1 MTLLVQAQV
10 AQAARDTVAGW
21 PIASFIAVNPLA
33 PYEATRF
40 DHAAAPGTHLTLPVA
55 AYRAAFASGRITRN
69 DLVLALRAR
78 GAELREVP
86 PLTGALAHLT
96 PDDVLIEDM
105 LHTHTPAA
113 PADDAATPTD
123 PVADLVV
130 PWLAA
135 FLDPDP
141 QWRLPERDRGFYAAW
156 RALASHDPRL
166 SRPARRKLRDAPAQA
181 SAAIAA
187 CFTAWCTRDAD
198 RVALLRAELAALP
211 GWTGYLKWRG
221 EHDGDIDLTEYLAV
235 RLTVRLLLDLPPS
248 IDPHPADPGAAIASA
263 PAPHPGAEV
272 HARAVRLADTLA
284 PAATPAD
291 IATLARLLALHPLDD
306 HPFTWQAAYEG
317 HYRRELLAS
326 LTTPTPAPDAPHTQ
340 VVLCIDPR
348 SEGLRRHLETDAGVE
363 TFGFAGFFGVPV
375 RFATYEGRGS
385 IDSLPALLQP
395 KHAVTE
401 APADADRANART
413 RGLRALDAAS
423 HSLHVTENATAT
435 PFALAEAT
443 GFLFGVS
450 SVVRTLAPSLH
461 HTLTRRWRD
470 RIAPPVDSRVTIASA
485 FSVEERATLAE
496 AGLRMMGLGRFAPLV
511 VLVGHGS
518 VSTNN
523 LYQAALDCGACGGN
537 PGAVNA
543 RAAAEIFNDP
553 DVRAIL
559 AARGL
564 DIPAGTR
571 FVAALHDTVADR
583 VTILDPHLIPDSHAP
598 LVADFTAR
606 ADAAADGLVR
616 ERAVDLPGADPR
628 DSLAKLRARAHD
640 WAEVYPELGLAGN
653 AAMIIGPREMT
664 RGANLRRRVFLH
676 SYDAALDPEGAGL
689 ETILTAPVV
698 VAQWINHQYYFSTL
712 NPDTLGAGTKTIH
725 NAIGGIGVL
734 AGHSGD
740 LQRGLPRQSV
750 AVGDELLHEPLRLS
764 VVVQAPIDRVSA
776 IVSGNQVL
784 RDLFDNEWISLTAR
798 STADDP
804 WRTYTALGWAPTPT
818 PETTLTSTPSPAAP
832 RTLTRTETP

>member
-1 MTLLVQAQV
+1 M
-10 AQAARDTVAGW
+10 
-21 PIASFIAVNPLA
+21 
-33 PYEATRF
+33 
-40 DHAAAPGTHLTLPVA
+40 
-55 AYRAAFASGRITRN
+55 
-69 DLVLALRAR
+69 
-78 GAELREVP
+78 
-86 PLTGALAHLT
+86 
-96 PDDVLIEDM
+96 
-105 LHTHTPAA
+105 
-113 PADDAATPTD
+113 
-123 PVADLVV
+123 
-130 PWLAA
+130 
-135 FLDPDP
+135 
-141 QWRLPERDRGFYAAW
+141 
-156 RALASHDPRL
+156 
-166 SRPARRKLRDAPAQA
+166 
-181 SAAIAA
+181 
-187 CFTAWCTRDAD
+187 
-198 RVALLRAELAALP
+198 
-211 GWTGYLKWRG
+211 
-221 EHDGDIDLTEYLAV
+221 
-235 RLTVRLLLDLPPS
+235 RLTVRLLLDLPPTEAQP
-248 IDPHPADPGAAIASA
+248 DADADAATAA
-263 PAPHPGAEV
+263 PAPTPGAEV
-272 HARAVRLADTLA
+272 HARAVRLADALA
-284 PAATPAD
+284 PEAAPAD
-291 IATLARLLALHPLDD
+291 VATLARLLALHPLDD

-317 HYRRELLAS
+317 HYRRDLLAS
-326 LTTPTPAPDAPHTQ
+326 LTPHPLAPTAPHTQ

-348 SEGLRRHLETDAGVE
+348 SEGLRRHLETDAGIE

-401 APADADRANART
+401 EPADADRARART

-450 SVVRTLAPSLH
+450 SVVRTLAPTLH

-485 FSVEERATLAE
+485 FTVEERATLAE

-511 VLVGHGS
+511 VLAGHGS

-553 DVRAIL
+553 EVRALL

-564 DIPAGTR
+564 EIPAGTH

-583 VTILDPHLIPDSHAP
+583 VTILDRHLIPDSHAT
-598 LVADFTAR
+598 LVDDFTTR

-616 ERAVDLPGADPR
+616 ERAADLPGADPM

-664 RGANLRRRVFLH
+664 RSVNLRRRVFLH
-676 SYDAALDPEGAGL
+676 SYDATLDPEGAGL

-698 VAQWINHQYYFSTL
+698 VAQWINHQYYFSD
-712 NPDTLGAGTKTIH
+712 PQPRHPGCRDEDDPQRHRRHRRPRRAQRRPAARAPPPVGRRGRRAAARAAPPERHRPGA
-725 NAIGGIGVL
+725 
-734 AGHSGD
+734 D
-740 LQRGLPRQSV
+740 RPR
-750 AVGDELLHEPLRLS
+750 VGDRVGQPGAPRPVRQRVDQPHRPLHGRRSLVDLHRPRLGS
-764 VVVQAPIDRVSA
+764 DR
-776 IVSGNQVL
+776 
-784 RDLFDNEWISLTAR
+784 D
-798 STADDP
+798 
-804 WRTYTALGWAPTPT
+804 
-818 PETTLTSTPSPAAP
+818 PAADP
-832 RTLTRTETP
+832 HVRAPTLTRTETP

>member
-1 MTLLVQAQV
+1 
-10 AQAARDTVAGW
+10 
-21 PIASFIAVNPLA
+21 
-33 PYEATRF
+33 
-40 DHAAAPGTHLTLPVA
+40 
-55 AYRAAFASGRITRN
+55 
-69 DLVLALRAR
+69 
-78 GAELREVP
+78 
-86 PLTGALAHLT
+86 
-96 PDDVLIEDM
+96 
-105 LHTHTPAA
+105 
-113 PADDAATPTD
+113 
-123 PVADLVV
+123 
-130 PWLAA
+130 
-135 FLDPDP
+135 
-141 QWRLPERDRGFYAAW
+141 
-156 RALASHDPRL
+156 
-166 SRPARRKLRDAPAQA
+166 
-181 SAAIAA
+181 
-187 CFTAWCTRDAD
+187 
-198 RVALLRAELAALP
+198 
-211 GWTGYLKWRG
+211 
-221 EHDGDIDLTEYLAV
+221 
-235 RLTVRLLLDLPPS
+235 
-248 IDPHPADPGAAIASA
+248 
-263 PAPHPGAEV
+263 V
-272 HARAVRLADTLA
+272 HARAVRLADALA
-284 PAATPAD
+284 PGATPAD
-291 IATLARLLALHPLDD
+291 VATLARLLALHPLDD

-317 HYRRELLAS
+317 HYRRDLLAS
-326 LTTPTPAPDAPHTQ
+326 LTPQAPAPDAPHTQ

-348 SEGLRRHLETDAGVE
+348 SEGLRRHLETDAGIE

-401 APADADRANART
+401 APADADRARTRT

-450 SVVRTLAPSLH
+450 SVVRTLAPTLH

-485 FSVEERATLAE
+485 FTVEERTTLAE

-511 VLVGHGS
+511 VLAGHGS

-553 DVRAIL
+553 EVRALL

-564 DIPAGTR
+564 EIPAGTH

-583 VTILDPHLIPDSHAP
+583 VTILDPRLIPDSHAP
-598 LVADFTAR
+598 LVNDFTAR

-616 ERAVDLPGADPR
+616 ERAVDLPGADAA
-628 DSLAKLRARAHD
+628 DSLARLRARAHD

-664 RGANLRRRVFLH
+664 RSANLRRRVFLH
-676 SYDAALDPEGAGL
+676 SYDAALDPEGTGL

-750 AVGDELLHEPLRLS
+750 AVGDDLLHEPLRLS
-764 VVVQAPIDRVSA
+764 VVVQAPIDRISG

-798 STADDP
+798 SSAADP
-804 WRTYTALGWAPTPT
+804 WWTYTALGWAPTPT
-818 PETTLTSTPSPAAP
+818 TTPTPTSTSTP
-832 RTLTRTETP
+832 TVTRTETP

>member
-1 MTLLVQAQV
+1 MTLLVHAQV

-21 PIASFIAVNPLA
+21 PIASFIATNPLA
-33 PYEATRF
+33 AYEATRF

-55 AYRAAFASGRITRN
+55 AYRAAFASGRITRD
-69 DLVLALRAR
+69 DLVVALRAR

-105 LHTHTPAA
+105 LHTDTPAA

-166 SRPARRKLRDAPAQA
+166 SRPARRRLRDAPEQA

-187 CFTAWCTRDAD
+187 CFTAWGTRDAD
-198 RVALLRAELAALP
+198 RVALLTAELAALP

-235 RLTVRLLLDLPPS
+235 RLTVRLLLDLPP
-248 IDPHPADPGAAIASA
+248 IEARPDAEPATTA
-263 PAPHPGAEV
+263 PAPTPGAEV
-272 HARAVRLADTLA
+272 HARAVRLADALA
-284 PAATPAD
+284 PGATPAD
-291 IATLARLLALHPLDD
+291 VATLARLLALHPLDD
-306 HPFTWQAAYEG
+306 HPFTWQAAYER
-317 HYRRELLAS
+317 HYRGDLLAS
-326 LTTPTPAPDAPHTQ
+326 LTPHPLAPAAPHTQ

-385 IDSLPALLQP
+385 IDSFPALLQP

-401 APADADRANART
+401 APADADRASART

-450 SVVRTLAPSLH
+450 SVVRTLAPTLH

-470 RIAPPVDSRVTIASA
+470 RIAPPVDSRVTIAAA
-485 FSVEERATLAE
+485 FTVEERATLAE

-511 VLVGHGS
+511 VLAGHGS

-564 DIPAGTR
+564 EMPAGTH

-598 LVADFTAR
+598 LVAQFTAR

-616 ERAVDLPGADPR
+616 ERAVDLPGADPM

-676 SYDAALDPEGAGL
+676 SYDATLDPEGAGL

-750 AVGDELLHEPLRLS
+750 AVGDALLHEPLRLS
-764 VVVQAPIDRVSA
+764 VIVQAPIDRVSA

-798 STADDP
+798 STAADP
-804 WRTYTALGWAPTPT
+804 WWTYTALGWATTETQPPTR
-818 PETTLTSTPSPAAP
+818 TSSP
-832 RTLTRTETP
+832 TLTRTETP

>member
-21 PIASFIAVNPLA
+21 PIASFIATNPLA

-40 DHAAAPGTHLTLPVA
+40 DHAAAPGTHLTLPVES
-55 AYRAAFASGRITRN
+55 YRAAFATGRITRD

-86 PLTGALAHLT
+86 PFTGALVHLS
-96 PDDVLIEDM
+96 PEDVLIEDM
-105 LHTHTPAA
+105 LHTDTPAA
-113 PADDAATPTD
+113 PAAPPALTD

-141 QWRLPERDRGFYAAW
+141 QWQLPERDRGFYAAW
-156 RALASHDPRL
+156 RALATHDPRMP
-166 SRPARRKLRDAPAQA
+166 RPARRKLRDAPEQP

-187 CFTAWCTRDAD
+187 CFTAWGTRDAD
-198 RVALLRAELAALP
+198 RVTLLKAELAALP
-211 GWTGYLKWRG
+211 GWTGYLKWRS

-235 RLTVRLLLDLPPS
+235 RLTVRLLLDLPPTADQP
-248 IDPHPADPGAAIASA
+248 DPEAEAALTA
-263 PAPHPGAEV
+263 PTPTPGAELLT
-272 HARAVRLADTLA
+272 RAARLADTLA
-284 PAATPAD
+284 PGASPAD
-291 IATLARLLALHPLDD
+291 VATLARLLALHPLAD

-317 HYRRELLAS
+317 HYRRELFAS
-326 LTTPTPAPDAPHTQ
+326 LTPGTPAPAAPRTQ

-348 SEGLRRHLETDAGVE
+348 SEGLRRHLETDAGIE
-363 TFGFAGFFGVPV
+363 TFGLAGFFGVPV

-401 APADADRANART
+401 APADADRASART

-450 SVVRTLAPSLH
+450 SVVRTLAPTLH

-485 FSVEERATLAE
+485 FTLEERATLAE

-511 VLVGHGS
+511 VLAGHGS

-553 DVRAIL
+553 DVREIL

-564 DIPAGTR
+564 EIPAGTH

-583 VTILDPHLIPDSHAP
+583 VMILDRHLIPDSHAT
-598 LVADFTAR
+598 LVDDFTTQ

-616 ERAVDLPGADPR
+616 ERAVDLPGADPT

-664 RGANLRRRVFLH
+664 RGANLHRRVFLH
-676 SYDAALDPEGAGL
+676 SCDAALDPEGTGL

-712 NPDTLGAGTKTIH
+712 NPETLGAGTKTIH

-750 AVGDELLHEPLRLS
+750 AVGDALLHEPLRLS
-764 VVVQAPIDRVSA
+764 VIVQAPIDRISA

-798 STADDP
+798 STAADP
-804 WRTYTALGWAPTPT
+804 WWTYTALGWATTETQTPT
-818 PETTLTSTPSPAAP
+818 RTSTA
-832 RTLTRTETP
+832 TLTRTETP

>member
-21 PIASFIAVNPLA
+21 PIASFIATNPLA
-33 PYEATRF
+33 PYEATQF
-40 DHAAAPGTHLTLPVA
+40 DHAAAPGTHLTLPVE
-55 AYRAAFASGRITRN
+55 AYRAAFTSGRITRD

-86 PLTGALAHLT
+86 PFSGALAHLS
-96 PDDVLIEDM
+96 PEDVLIEDM
-105 LHTHTPAA
+105 LHADVPAA
-113 PADDAATPTD
+113 PAPATSAD

-141 QWRLPERDRGFYAAW
+141 QWQLPERDRGFYAAW
-156 RALASHDPRL
+156 RALATHDPRL
-166 SRPARRKLRDAPAQA
+166 SRPARRMLRDAPEQA

-187 CFTAWCTRDAD
+187 CFTAWDTRETD
-198 RVALLRAELAALP
+198 RVALLKAELAALP

-235 RLTVRLLLDLPPS
+235 RLTVRLLLDLPPTEAQP
-248 IDPHPADPGAAIASA
+248 DADADAATTA
-263 PAPHPGAEV
+263 PAPTPGAEV
-272 HARAVRLADTLA
+272 HARAVRLADALA
-284 PAATPAD
+284 PEAAPAD
-291 IATLARLLALHPLDD
+291 VATLTRLLALHPLAD

-317 HYRRELLAS
+317 HYRRDLLAS
-326 LTTPTPAPDAPHTQ
+326 LTPRTLAPAAPHTQ

-401 APADADRANART
+401 APADADRARART

-450 SVVRTLAPSLH
+450 SVVRTLAPTLH

-485 FSVEERATLAE
+485 FTVEERATLAE

-511 VLVGHGS
+511 VLAGHGS

-553 DVRAIL
+553 EVRALL

-564 DIPAGTR
+564 EIPAGTH

-583 VTILDPHLIPDSHAP
+583 VTILDRHLIPDSHAT
-598 LVADFTAR
+598 LVDDFTTR

-616 ERAVDLPGADPR
+616 ERAADLPGADPM

-664 RGANLRRRVFLH
+664 RSVNLRRRVFLH
-676 SYDAALDPEGAGL
+676 SYDAALDPEGTGL

-750 AVGDELLHEPLRLS
+750 AVGDALLHEPLRLS
-764 VVVQAPIDRVSA
+764 VVVQAPIDRISA

-798 STADDP
+798 STAADP
-804 WRTYTALGWAPTPT
+804 WWTYTALGWAPTPT
-818 PETTLTSTPSPAAP
+818 ETPTPRSTSTP
-832 RTLTRTETP
+832 TLTRTETP

>member
-21 PIASFIAVNPLA
+21 PIASFIATNPLA

-40 DHAAAPGTHLTLPVA
+40 DHAAAPGRHLTLPVE
-55 AYRAAFASGRITRN
+55 AYRAAFASGRITRD

-86 PLTGALAHLT
+86 PFTGALAHLS
-96 PDDVLIEDM
+96 PEDVLIEDM
-105 LHTHTPAA
+105 LHADAPPA
-113 PADDAATPTD
+113 PADDAETPTD

-141 QWRLPERDRGFYAAW
+141 QWQLPERDRGFYAAW
-156 RALASHDPRL
+156 RALATHDPRM
-166 SRPARRKLRDAPAQA
+166 SRPARRKLRDAPEQA

-187 CFTAWCTRDAD
+187 CFTAWGTRDAD
-198 RVALLRAELAALP
+198 RVALLKAELAALP
-211 GWTGYLKWRG
+211 GWTGYLKWRS

-235 RLTVRLLLDLPPS
+235 RLTVRLLLDLPPTEAQP
-248 IDPHPADPGAAIASA
+248 DADPDAATTA
-263 PAPHPGAEV
+263 PAPTPGADV

-284 PAATPAD
+284 PEAAPAD
-291 IATLARLLALHPLDD
+291 VATLARLLALHPLAD

-317 HYRRELLAS
+317 HYRRDLLSS
-326 LTTPTPAPDAPHTQ
+326 LTPHPLAPTAPHTQ

-348 SEGLRRHLETDAGVE
+348 SEGLRRHLETDAGIE

-401 APADADRANART
+401 APADADRASART

-485 FSVEERATLAE
+485 FTVEERVTLAE

-511 VLVGHGS
+511 VLAGHGS

-553 DVRAIL
+553 EVRAVL

-564 DIPAGTR
+564 EIPAGTH

-583 VTILDPHLIPDSHAP
+583 VTILDPHLIPDSHAT

-616 ERAVDLPGADPR
+616 ERAVDLPGADPM

-653 AAMIIGPREMT
+653 AAMIIGPRALT
-664 RGANLRRRVFLH
+664 RSANLRRRVFLH

-750 AVGDELLHEPLRLS
+750 AVGDQLLHEPLRLS
-764 VVVQAPIDRVSA
+764 IIVQAPIDRISA

-784 RDLFDNEWISLTAR
+784 RDLFDNDWISLTAR
-798 STADDP
+798 STAADP
-804 WRTYTALGWAPTPT
+804 WWTYSALGWAPTPT
-818 PETTLTSTPSPAAP
+818 TTPDPTPTATP
-832 RTLTRTETP
+832 TLTRTETK

>member
-1 MTLLVQAQV
+1 MTLLIHAQV

-21 PIASFIAVNPLA
+21 PIASFIATNPLA

-40 DHAAAPGTHLTLPVA
+40 DHAAAPGTHLTLPTES
-55 AYRAAFASGRITRN
+55 YRAAFASGRITRD

-86 PLTGALAHLT
+86 PFTGALAHLS

-105 LHTHTPAA
+105 LHADAPPAPAPAA
-113 PADDAATPTD
+113 SAD

-141 QWRLPERDRGFYAAW
+141 QWQLPERDRGFYAAW
-156 RALASHDPRL
+156 RALATHDPRL
-166 SRPARRKLRDAPAQA
+166 SRPARRKLRDAPEQA

-187 CFTAWCTRDAD
+187 CFTAWGTRDAD
-198 RVALLRAELAALP
+198 RVALLKAELAALP

-235 RLTVRLLLDLPPS
+235 RLTVRLLLDLPSSEAQP
-248 IDPHPADPGAAIASA
+248 DADADADTTA
-263 PAPHPGAEV
+263 PATTPGAEV
-272 HARAVRLADTLA
+272 HARAARLADALA
-284 PAATPAD
+284 PGATPAD
-291 IATLARLLALHPLDD
+291 VATLARLLALHPLDD

-317 HYRRELLAS
+317 HYRRDLLAS
-326 LTTPTPAPDAPHTQ
+326 LTPHPLAPAAPHTQ

-348 SEGLRRHLETDAGVE
+348 SEGLRRHLETDAGIE
-363 TFGFAGFFGVPV
+363 TFGFAGFFGVPI

-450 SVVRTLAPSLH
+450 SVVRTLAPTLH

-511 VLVGHGS
+511 VLAGHGS

-553 DVRAIL
+553 EVRALL

-564 DIPAGTR
+564 EIPAGTR

-583 VTILDPHLIPDSHAP
+583 VTILDRHLIPDSHTT
-598 LVADFTAR
+598 LVDDFTAR

-616 ERAVDLPGADPR
+616 ERAVDLPGADPL

-664 RGANLRRRVFLH
+664 RGAHLHRRVFLH
-676 SYDAALDPEGAGL
+676 SYDAALDPEGTGL

-750 AVGDELLHEPLRLS
+750 AVGDALLHEPLRLS
-764 VVVQAPIDRVSA
+764 VIVQAPIDRISA

-798 STADDP
+798 SSAADP
-804 WRTYTALGWAPTPT
+804 WWTYTALGWAPTPT
-818 PETTLTSTPSPAAP
+818 TTPTPTPAAP

>member
-1 MTLLVQAQV
+1 MMTLLVQAQV

-21 PIASFIAVNPLA
+21 PIASFIATNPLA

-40 DHAAAPGTHLTLPVA
+40 DHAAAPGTHLTLPVE
-55 AYRAAFASGRITRN
+55 AYRAAFACGRITRD

-78 GAELREVP
+78 GAELREVRP
-86 PLTGALAHLT
+86 FTGALAHLS
-96 PDDVLIEDM
+96 PEDVLIEDM
-105 LHTHTPAA
+105 LHTDAPAA
-113 PADDAATPTD
+113 PSPAVPADPI
-123 PVADLVV
+123 ADLVV

-141 QWRLPERDRGFYAAW
+141 QWQLPERDRGFYAAW
-156 RALASHDPRL
+156 RALAIHDPRMP
-166 SRPARRKLRDAPAQA
+166 RPARRKLRGAPEQA

-187 CFTAWCTRDAD
+187 CFTAWGTRDAD
-198 RVALLRAELAALP
+198 RVALLKAELATLP

-235 RLTVRLLLDLPPS
+235 RLTARLLLDLPPTT
-248 IDPHPADPGAAIASA
+248 DRPDADAATTA
-263 PAPHPGAEV
+263 PAPTPGTEV
-272 HARAVRLADTLA
+272 HTRAVRLADTLA
-284 PAATPAD
+284 PEAAPAD
-291 IATLARLLALHPLDD
+291 VATLARLLALHALAD
-306 HPFTWQAAYEG
+306 HPLTWQAAYEG
-317 HYRRELLAS
+317 HYRRDVLAS
-326 LTTPTPAPDAPHTQ
+326 LTPHALAPTAPHTQ

-348 SEGLRRHLETDAGVE
+348 SEGLRRHLETDAGIE

-401 APADADRANART
+401 APADADRASART

-450 SVVRTLAPSLH
+450 SVVRTLAPTLH
-461 HTLTRRWRD
+461 HALTRRWRD

-485 FSVEERATLAE
+485 FTVEERATLAE

-511 VLVGHGS
+511 VLAGHGS

-553 DVRAIL
+553 AVREIL

-564 DIPAGTR
+564 EIPAGTH

-583 VTILDPHLIPDSHAP
+583 VTILDRHLIPDSHAT
-598 LVADFTAR
+598 LVDDFTTR

-616 ERAVDLPGADPR
+616 ERAADLPGADPM

-664 RGANLRRRVFLH
+664 QSANLRRRVFLH
-676 SYDAALDPEGAGL
+676 SYNATLDPEGAGL

-750 AVGDELLHEPLRLS
+750 AVGDALLHEPLRLS
-764 VVVQAPIDRVSA
+764 VIVQAPIDRVSA

-798 STADDP
+798 STAADP
-804 WRTYTALGWAPTPT
+804 WWTYTALGWAPTETQPPT
-818 PETTLTSTPSPAAP
+818 RTATP
-832 RTLTRTETP
+832 TLTRTETP